1 MTHLITEPS
10 LIKLS
15 LSELTGRFT
24 SFTSLMGIKLDM
36 SKAYNRVEWDF
47 VETVMRRMGLTKKWI
62 KLVMP

>member
-36 SKAYNRVEWDF
+36 SKAYNRVEWEF
-47 VETVMRRMGLTKKWI
+47 VETVMRRMGLTKTWI